1 MKRAPIVGITTYA
14 PNAKRLARMR
24 GVAFTREDQFRLPTE
39 YVAAIRRAGAV
50 PWLLPPGEPHL
61 DEFLHAI
68 DALVLPGGGDVDP
81 ALYGGNAHAQL
92 YSVNR
97 GRDETELALA
107 RAAIERDLPTLAIC
121 RGMQVL
127 NVALGGT
134 LIEHLPDE
142 VGNTVPH
149 RGRTSG
155 TYSAHDVAVE
165 SGSRLAGIVGGTRT
179 GTASSHHQAVRVL
192 GRDLVVTA
200 RAEDGTIEA
209 VELPRQA
216 FFVGVQWHP
225 EHTAASDPSQ
235 QRLFDAL
242 AKAARESAS
251 R

>member
-1 MKRAPIVGITTYA
+1 MTRAPIVGITTYA
-14 PNAKRLARMR
+14 PNKKRLARMR
-24 GVAFTREDQFRLPTE
+24 GVALAREDQFRLPTE

-50 PWLLPPGEPHL
+50 PWLLPPGEHHL
-61 DEFLHAI
+61 DEFLQAI

-92 YSVNR
+92 YGVDR

-107 RAAIERDLPTLAIC
+107 RAAIERDTPTLAIC
-121 RGMQVL
+121 RGMQIL

-142 VGNTVPH
+142 VGTRIPH

-155 TYSAHDVAVE
+155 TYSAHDVEVE
-165 SGSRLAGIVGGTRT
+165 NGSRLASIVGGTRT
-179 GTASSHHQAVRVL
+179 GTASSHHQAVRAL

-200 RAEDGTIEA
+200 RAADGTIEA

-216 FFVGVQWHP
+216 FLVGVQWHP
-225 EHTAASDPSQ
+225 EHTADREPAQ

-242 AKAARESAS
+242 VQATRLSAP